1 MKLIN
6 ATKIIAVGVVCMLAI
21 PAFTQ
26 IVKVAGPA
34 PVASLMQPAQP
45 LQLEGAWVRATVAGQ
60 KSTGAFMRITAT
72 SATSLVGVSS
82 PVAGVAEVHEMKMNG
97 NVMTMR
103 ELPALD
109 LPAGKTV
116 DFKSGG
122 YHIMLMDLNQPLL
135 PGSTVPLTLKFR
147 DAGGIE
153 SRLEMKV
160 PVGKVAP
167 AVAAGTAANKDA
179 PPGAHNH

>member
-1 MKLIN
+1 
-6 ATKIIAVGVVCMLAI
+6 MLAM

-26 IVKVAGPA
+26 IAKSAGPA
-34 PVASLMQPAQP
+34 AAASQTQPAQP
-45 LQLEGAWVRATVAGQ
+45 VRVEGAWVRATVAGQ
-60 KSTGAFMRITAT
+60 KSTGAFMRITAR
-72 SATSLVGVSS
+72 SATRLVGVSS

-109 LPAGKTV
+109 LPAGKAV

-135 PGSTVPLTLKFR
+135 PGSTVPLTLKLR
-147 DAGGIE
+147 DAGGVE
-153 SRLEMKV
+153 SRVEMV
-160 PVGKVAP
+160 APVARVAP
-167 AVAAGTAANKDA
+167 AVAAGATVPNSK
-179 PPGAHNH
+179 

>member
-1 MKLIN
+1 
-6 ATKIIAVGVVCMLAI
+6 MLAM

-26 IVKVAGPA
+26 ISKSAGPA
-34 PVASLMQPAQP
+34 AAASQTQPAQP
-45 LQLEGAWVRATVAGQ
+45 VRVEGAWVRSTVAGQ

-72 SATSLVGVSS
+72 SATRLVGVLS

-109 LPAGKTV
+109 LPAGKAV

-122 YHIMLMDLNQPLL
+122 YHIMLMDLKQPLM
-135 PGSTVPLTLKFR
+135 PGSTVPLTLKLR
-147 DAGGIE
+147 DAGGVE
-153 SRLEMKV
+153 SRVEMTA
-160 PVGKVAP
+160 PVARVAP
-167 AVAAGTAANKDA
+167 AVAAGATVPNSK
-179 PPGAHNH
+179 